1 MVDSEI
7 TDNVALHRFELPEQG
22 DTAFLLYE
30 RTPTALRLIHT
41 EVPDALRGKGVGSK
55 LVSGVID
62 LAEQNGLKIIP
73 LCPFVIEFLK
83 AHPQFLATVDDHYR
97 YLVQTR

>member
-1 MVDSEI
+1 MADSEL
-7 TDNVALHRFELPEQG
+7 TDNVALHRFELHERG
-22 DTAFLLYE
+22 ETAFLLYE

-41 EVPDALRGKGVGSK
+41 EVPDAVRGQGVGSR
-55 LVSGVID
+55 LVSGVLH
-62 LAEQNGLKIIP
+62 LAEQSGLKIIP

-83 AHPQFLATVDDHYR
+83 AHSQFLATVDDRYR